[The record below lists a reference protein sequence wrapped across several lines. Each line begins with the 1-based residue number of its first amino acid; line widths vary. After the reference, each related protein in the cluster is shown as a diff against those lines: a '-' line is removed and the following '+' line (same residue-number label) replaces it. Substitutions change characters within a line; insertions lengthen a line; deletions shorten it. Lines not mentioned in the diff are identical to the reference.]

1 MKFGVQVSCY
11 LTTWDA
17 IRSVVETMEAGR
29 WHSVYHAD
37 HFIPPNRPSS
47 MESETAFEGYSTMAA
62 VASITNRLRLGH
74 LVLGNTYRNPGL
86 VAKMAGTIDHISHG
100 RFTLSIGAGWFLREH
115 EAYGWYFPSL
125 RERSDRLE
133 EAANLIRQ
141 LFTSD
146 TPVNFQ
152 GRYYTLDNAVLSP
165 GSAQTPHIPIMIGG
179 TGERRTLRTLAM
191 YGDVFNLDGFAARGY
206 GGMSLDLYNRK
217 IEILNRH
224 CEAVGRDPA
233 EIRPTVL
240 MPTMLTDDK
249 SEADRFIEMIGP
261 GTVAGSASYIIDR
274 IGELIDAGAD
284 EIMFGRLPNEPE
296 AVQRIEEAV
305 VAAFD

>member
-1 MKFGVQVSCY
+1 MKFGIQVTCY
-11 LTTWDA
+11 LTTWDD

-47 MESETAFEGYSTMAA
+47 METETAFEGYSTMAA

-86 VAKMAGTIDHISHG
+86 AAKMAGTIDHISHG

-141 LFTSD
+141 LFTSHS
-146 TPVNFQ
+146 PVNFEDAS
-152 GRYYTLDNAVLSP
+152 TLSTTLCCPPD
-165 GSAQTPHIPIMIGG
+165 
-179 TGERRTLRTLAM
+179 RRRVRTS
-191 YGDVFNLDGFAARGY
+191 R
-206 GGMSLDLYNRK
+206 S
-217 IEILNRH
+217 
-224 CEAVGRDPA
+224 
-233 EIRPTVL
+233 
-240 MPTMLTDDK
+240 
-249 SEADRFIEMIGP
+249 
-261 GTVAGSASYIIDR
+261 
-274 IGELIDAGAD
+274 
-284 EIMFGRLPNEPE
+284 
-296 AVQRIEEAV
+296 
-305 VAAFD
+305 